1 MAIALNTVI
10 VDGQE
15 YKPGDV
21 IPDFKSIKCVDT
33 REPRKYQGLSADV
46 SVLNDVI
53 AKYASGGASCFMSDT
68 GEYYE
73 YDRKEKTFK
82 LITNITER
90 GFGSEKAYGAL
101 KHMLKNVTVSDEK
114 IQSAVTDYLRVN
126 PVLPGA
132 TTEQA
137 QQIEQNKT
145 DVASLKEETGSL
157 KEDLTQLEEAINYV
171 KVTDML
177 GSISGFGYSKNVTN
191 PQWMNNEFS
200 CESSGDG
207 FCAIGSFDNYYLKSG
222 RKYIV
227 AYESSGQCILR
238 GMNEYVYSD
247 TISSNI
253 GASFPLNSFVKF
265 EPTKDAVICVTD
277 IPSGTIS
284 IKITVFDV
292 TAVDESVLNAIDFTD
307 MSISYSIVIVE
318 RATLADRAT
327 VADRANK
334 VDTIAGA
341 KSVNLIDE
349 TTVNGATS
357 NIGNK
362 LTYVNTSVDY
372 KGSGFSFT
380 AESGKSYY
388 VGAIITNNA
397 DVDLPGFS
405 RAYTGV
411 TDSTYLGT
419 VPSGSTIVD
428 MVKVDGIDGK
438 IGVVYSFYSATAISV
453 NYTMQM
459 FAFEDLGGSF
469 ELYKQKMFSD
479 YVIDK
484 SVYADIASKCF
495 TGMEQKNICAFGDS
509 ITAQAKWYEPLK
521 SYLGASNIYNRG
533 IGGTCIGGSGANA
546 MWQDVRINALEKD
559 IDCLL
564 IMGGTNDSAQGVTI
578 GEISRDNLDT
588 STFVGAYNVLLS
600 KVYCKYY
607 HLGTYEGITQT
618 TEVKPIKIMLATP
631 IYCNDPTY
639 GNMDNIAEAV
649 RGIANMWGIPVAD
662 QHAKSGINAVTA
674 ELYLADNVHPNDEG
688 GKRVANVWGNALREN
703 AELN

>member
-509 ITAQAKWYEPLK
+509 ITAQAK
-521 SYLGASNIYNRG
+521 
-533 IGGTCIGGSGANA
+533 
-546 MWQDVRINALEKD
+546 
-559 IDCLL
+559 
-564 IMGGTNDSAQGVTI
+564 
-578 GEISRDNLDT
+578 
-588 STFVGAYNVLLS
+588 
-600 KVYCKYY
+600 
-607 HLGTYEGITQT
+607 
-618 TEVKPIKIMLATP
+618 
-631 IYCNDPTY
+631 
-639 GNMDNIAEAV
+639 
-649 RGIANMWGIPVAD
+649 
-662 QHAKSGINAVTA
+662 
-674 ELYLADNVHPNDEG
+674 
-688 GKRVANVWGNALREN
+688 
-703 AELN
+703 

>member
-674 ELYLADNVHPNDEG
+674 ELYLADNVHPNDEEIG
-688 GKRVANVWGNALREN
+688 RASCRERV
-703 AELN
+703 

>member
-1 MAIALNTVI
+1 MA
-10 VDGQE
+10 D
-15 YKPGDV
+15 KPV
-21 IPDFKSIKCVDT
+21 T
-33 REPRKYQGLSADV
+33 REEKYLAY
-46 SVLNDVI
+46 L
-53 AKYASGGASCFMSDT
+53 T
-68 GEYYE
+68 GDYKGELPKPIT
-73 YDRKEKTFK
+73 RKEKYLYELCLK
-82 LITNITER
+82 GIGGEISPEEIKNAVNEYL
-90 GFGSEKAYGAL
+90 EK
-101 KHMLKNVTVSDEK
+101 
-114 IQSAVTDYLRVN
+114 N
-126 PVLPGA
+126 PVKPGA

-137 QQIEQNKT
+137 RQIEQNKT